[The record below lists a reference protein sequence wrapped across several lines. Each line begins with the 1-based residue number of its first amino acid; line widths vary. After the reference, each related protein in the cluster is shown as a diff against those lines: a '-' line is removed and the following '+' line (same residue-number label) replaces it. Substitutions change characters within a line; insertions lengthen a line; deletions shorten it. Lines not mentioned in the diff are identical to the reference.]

1 MILLKIGSRGPQV
14 ELLQS
19 ILNRLGY
26 NSGAV
31 DGIFGIRTQN
41 AVRRFQNAVGLSVDG
56 IVGDD
61 TWAALL
67 PYIDGYVS
75 HTVVSGDTFWLLSKK
90 YGTTVAAISA
100 ANPTVDPQ
108 NLIVGSKITV
118 PLNINVVPTDVSY
131 GYELLIRN
139 IDALKKRY
147 PFISSETAG
156 KSVMGKD
163 IPYICLGGGKNEVF
177 FNASHHA
184 NEWITSVLIM
194 RFIENLC
201 KSYVERSNVSDI
213 PAAEIFAKSTIYI
226 IPMVNPD
233 GVDLVT
239 GWLPCESSEY
249 RSAKTIAEK
258 YPDIPF
264 PSGWKANIRGVDLN
278 LNYPAEWDQAKQI
291 KYDLGFTSP
300 APRDFVGERP
310 FSEPETQMTGRFTK
324 EHDFSLTL
332 SYHTQGELI
341 FWKFLNYF
349 VPDSFEIAQKFADVS
364 GYTLSLTPYESGY
377 AGYKDWF
384 IQEYRR
390 PGYTIEAGKGVN
402 PLPISQFAEI
412 YRDNIGLLSLA
423 AVATT

>member
-156 KSVMGKD
+156 KS
-163 IPYICLGGGKNEVF
+163 
-177 FNASHHA
+177 
-184 NEWITSVLIM
+184 
-194 RFIENLC
+194 
-201 KSYVERSNVSDI
+201 
-213 PAAEIFAKSTIYI
+213 
-226 IPMVNPD
+226 
-233 GVDLVT
+233 
-239 GWLPCESSEY
+239 
-249 RSAKTIAEK
+249 
-258 YPDIPF
+258 
-264 PSGWKANIRGVDLN
+264 
-278 LNYPAEWDQAKQI
+278 
-291 KYDLGFTSP
+291 
-300 APRDFVGERP
+300 
-310 FSEPETQMTGRFTK
+310 
-324 EHDFSLTL
+324 
-332 SYHTQGELI
+332 
-341 FWKFLNYF
+341 
-349 VPDSFEIAQKFADVS
+349 
-364 GYTLSLTPYESGY
+364 
-377 AGYKDWF
+377 
-384 IQEYRR
+384 
-390 PGYTIEAGKGVN
+390 
-402 PLPISQFAEI
+402 
-412 YRDNIGLLSLA
+412 
-423 AVATT
+423 